1 MDEYVVVQNPN
12 NHIVLGIN
20 DDRPESVHVVQ
31 FDERYESCYP
41 NHNQMVLIGLIVIFF
56 MMAGSIYV

>member
-1 MDEYVVVQNPN
+1 MDEYVVVLHPN
-12 NHIVLGIN
+12 NNIVLGVN
-20 DDRPESVHVVQ
+20 DNRPEHTHVVQ

-41 NHNQMVLIGLIVIFF
+41 NHNQMVLIGLIVIFL

>member
-12 NHIVLGIN
+12 NHIVLGVN
-20 DDRPESVHVVQ
+20 DDRPERVHVVQ